1 MDLSERTFAPPPVR
15 ESVLEDRRQ
24 RGDAGPPGLG
34 SNPMP
39 ATSWLCDIWGYLLP
53 RHTLC
58 KTCGLTLQISA
69 QDLTVW
75 AGSGGWLDF
84 ALSHQLSCLY
94 GARSAKTAS
103 HAVRDQGAVSGSLSS
118 SLLGLPHTSG
128 SGSPKGGIPS
138 CQSLLDEGEDV
149 SAISQGEKR
158 LAQCVCVWGGRVRG
172 VCEIARGIF
181 EYKLSR

>member
-1 MDLSERTFAPPPVR
+1 MLQDSWDLRELSLHLGLERRDVCSA
-15 ESVLEDRRQ
+15 SRQ
-24 RGDAGPPGLG
+24 GVSPGGPQAERGRWPAGLG

-58 KTCGLTLQISA
+58 KTCGLTLQISV

-84 ALSHQLSCLY
+84 ALSHQLSRLY

-118 SLLGLPHTSG
+118 SLLGLPHTWG
-128 SGSPKGGIPS
+128 LGR
-138 CQSLLDEGEDV
+138 QREE
-149 SAISQGEKR
+149 SQAAK
-158 LAQCVCVWGGRVRG
+158 AFSMRVRM
-172 VCEIARGIF
+172 
-181 EYKLSR
+181 

>member
-1 MDLSERTFAPPPVR
+1 MLQDSWDLRELSLHLGLERRDVCSA
-15 ESVLEDRRQ
+15 SRQ
-24 RGDAGPPGLG
+24 GVSPGGQQAERGRWPAGLG

-58 KTCGLTLQISA
+58 KTCGLTLQISV

-84 ALSHQLSCLY
+84 ALSHQLSRLY

-158 LAQCVCVWGGRVRG
+158 LAQCVCVGGAG
-172 VCEIARGIF
+172 
-181 EYKLSR
+181 